1 MPRTKTEQ
9 VSFYLD
15 RLTKKDLLAGAELR
29 DGGNQGR
36 MANIAIEFYL
46 DCLKNG
52 DKKLDKFLSDR
63 IRKMGT
69 K

>member
-1 MPRTKTEQ
+1 MGRTKTEQ

-36 MANIAIEFYL
+36 MANIALEWYL
-46 DCLKNG
+46 ECLKNG

-63 IRKMGT
+63 IKKMAT

>member
-1 MPRTKTEQ
+1 MPRLKTEQ

-15 RLTKKDLLAGAELR
+15 RLTKKDLLEGAELR

-36 MANIAIEFYL
+36 MANIALEFYL
-46 DCLKNG
+46 ECLKNG
-52 DKKLDKFLSDR
+52 DKKLEKFLSDR
-63 IRKMGT
+63 IKKMGS

>member
-36 MANIAIEFYL
+36 FANVAMEWYL
-46 DCLKNG
+46 NCLKNG
-52 DKKLDKFLSDR
+52 DKKLERFLTDR
-63 IRKMGT
+63 IKTMGS

>member
-15 RLTKKDLLAGAELR
+15 RLTKKDLLDGAQLR

-36 MANIAIEFYL
+36 MANISLEFYL
-46 DCLKNG
+46 ECLKNG
-52 DKKLDKFLSDR
+52 DKKLEKFLSDR
-63 IRKMGT
+63 IKKMVS